1 MDMSLYGYKQKEK
14 EDISEFDGD
23 IDKLFKQKPKTMNGM
38 LALFAV
44 AFRKKLETY
53 KTGEAQRR
61 LSASVIMS
69 SPRPSTRFTN
79 LPTFTKVEVAPF
91 IVQESPEQEE
101 FTETK
106 SFSSSADSD
115 AADFSHLD

>member
-53 KTGEAQRR
+53 KTIIR
-61 LSASVIMS
+61 
-69 SPRPSTRFTN
+69 
-79 LPTFTKVEVAPF
+79 
-91 IVQESPEQEE
+91 
-101 FTETK
+101 
-106 SFSSSADSD
+106 
-115 AADFSHLD
+115 